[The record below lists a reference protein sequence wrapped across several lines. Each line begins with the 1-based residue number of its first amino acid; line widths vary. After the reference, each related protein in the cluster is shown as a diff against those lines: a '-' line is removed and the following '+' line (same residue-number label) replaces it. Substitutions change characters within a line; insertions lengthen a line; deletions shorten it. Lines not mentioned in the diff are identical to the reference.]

1 MNLKKKNCNLPF
13 FQADSSMR
21 HLSANMRY
29 ELQSHQFDCYS
40 FSDRFDKCSEMHT
53 VVQHITMWASIN
65 SKKGQLKKAFKNI
78 YFIIDS

>member
-1 MNLKKKNCNLPF
+1 MIFKKNLQF
-13 FQADSSMR
+13 ALFQQAADSSVR

-65 SKKGQLKKAFKNI
+65 SKKVQF
-78 YFIIDS
+78 